1 MKKFK
6 QLLCL
11 ALALTISA
19 SLLAACGQKNN
30 GGSKDSDEKV
40 LTYAVEGG
48 SAGEEIAL
56 EKGWKVTTLEDQA
69 AALMEVASGTSD
81 AAIIDLLMAGAMIG
95 EGTSYPDLTYTDRLT
110 EEEYGIGCRKGSDL
124 AQYINCVLGDAY
136 QSGTMQKL
144 AQQYGITEEL
154 LVPQQE
160 STFTTGEDS
169 DVSYIQQKGTLVVG
183 ITEFAPMDYKDENG
197 QWIGFD
203 ADLAKLVAERLGVEI
218 QFVVIDWGQKINEL
232 DSKAIDVVWNGMTL
246 TDEVLSSMSCSNA
259 YCNNAQVVV
268 LPADVAEN
276 YPDAASM
283 ADLTFAVESGSA
295 GKTQAEENGFTYT
308 EVVDQATAVLEVSS
322 GTADAAIIDSLMAG
336 AMVGEGTSYADLT
349 YTIQLN
355 TEEYGVG
362 FRKGS
367 DAAAALNEF
376 FRQQWESGAMQ
387 ALAEQYGVQAALI
400 EQK

>member
-1 MKKFK
+1 VYHIKEDIPMKKFK

-19 SLLAACGQKNN
+19 SLLAACGQKDN

-197 QWIGFD
+197 KMQLCHTLNNDENGQWIGFD

-246 TDEVLSSMSCSNA
+246 TDGVMSAMACTNA
-259 YCNNAQVVV
+259 YCKNAQVVV
-268 LPADVAEN
+268 VR
-276 YPDAASM
+276 
-283 ADLTFAVESGSA
+283 G
-295 GKTQAEENGFTYT
+295 Q
-308 EVVDQATAVLEVSS
+308 
-322 GTADAAIIDSLMAG
+322 
-336 AMVGEGTSYADLT
+336 
-349 YTIQLN
+349 
-355 TEEYGVG
+355 
-362 FRKGS
+362 
-367 DAAAALNEF
+367 
-376 FRQQWESGAMQ
+376 
-387 ALAEQYGVQAALI
+387 
-400 EQK
+400 